1 MTAARFPRV
10 FVFVCAL
17 AVPLSADAAETG
29 GCETFAWP
37 LATELQWLKASDSEA
52 LTSGAKLASP
62 PVKAIALALL
72 PINNVSFPVAPTGK
86 PKGDAATTYG
96 GVVTFD
102 GGAEAGLYQVTLA
115 SAGWIDVMQNGKT
128 LKPSAHTGK
137 LSRGASPAFLC

>member
-52 LTSGAKLASP
+52 LTSGASP
-62 PVKAIALALL
+62 AETVGERLNGA
-72 PINNVSFPVAPTGK
+72 
-86 PKGDAATTYG
+86 DAARRKIAAVG
-96 GVVTFD
+96 EKV
-102 GGAEAGLYQVTLA
+102 
-115 SAGWIDVMQNGKT
+115 
-128 LKPSAHTGK
+128 
-137 LSRGASPAFLC
+137 